1 MKNLKVKDI
10 EGKWIEGRWNEK
22 AYDVF
27 VLETEDGKIARGY
40 WNHKIYKNGDD
51 LVVYINKEKISKVK
65 SLNYDNEFVRIY
77 LNNIEYIVNKKDLYE
92 SNIF

>member
-1 MKNLKVKDI
+1 MRDLKIKDKEGNLV
-10 EGKWIEGRWNEK
+10 EGKWNGK
-22 AYDVF
+22 VYDVF
-27 VLETEDGKIARGY
+27 VVETEDGKIARGY
-40 WNHKIYKNGDD
+40 WNHKIYKDEDD

-77 LNNIEYIVNKKDLYE
+77 LNNIEYIVNKKDLYI